1 MESQHLINPFVCL
14 SVRKYSHVD
23 AAAYQY
29 YAYFHRNTCIC
40 IRPILGQ
47 TPSVCP
53 SFSCRRRQRYFP
65 NLVHFLSWLKYHP
78 ARYFTLRLLKIPKTL
93 ISTRHVDPRRHSSL
107 ATGSSSLVCAA
118 SAKGSQSL
126 SNAVRSRRDG
136 TRVLVARRRRYHQA
150 IPTGAHAHACR
161 FNILVM
167 VAWEECT
174 EAP

>member
-1 MESQHLINPFVCL
+1 MEGAGEVCVVRL
-14 SVRKYSHVD
+14 SVCAQIFACRCSRLSILCVFPQKYLYLHT
-23 AAAYQY
+23 
-29 YAYFHRNTCIC
+29 AYFGTN
-40 IRPILGQ
+40 PLGLPQLLLPQAPEIL
-47 TPSVCP
+47 S
-53 SFSCRRRQRYFP
+53 